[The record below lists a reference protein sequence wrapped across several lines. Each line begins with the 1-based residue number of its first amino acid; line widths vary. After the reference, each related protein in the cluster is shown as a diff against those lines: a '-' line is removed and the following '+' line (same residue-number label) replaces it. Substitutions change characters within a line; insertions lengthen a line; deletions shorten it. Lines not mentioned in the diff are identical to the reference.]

1 MRGRVLTGIFVACY
15 SGLALGQGTVSQ
27 TASVR
32 ELDAAFV
39 CVAVGTLLANA
50 YVVGL
55 FRTARARTSTSWAKK
70 WEFSPSDLGGFSWPQ
85 LAFWS
90 LLSLFLE
97 LLMIRWISSE
107 IRIFA
112 YFKNFV
118 LIACFLGFG
127 LGCHLSRRRANLLLV
142 VVGQLVG
149 WYLQNASKGILAY
162 SVNVLASLG
171 GIILYTLLC
180 FLNQPPMTWFLVA
193 GLLLVRLLWD
203 LRWLRWA
210 TALVFVACLGL
221 LSLGVGNHKTV
232 YWSPYQKLTLAPRE
246 DAGKVILYELTTND
260 IFYQQILDLSPR
272 FVASHP
278 ELFDKLDL

>member
-1 MRGRVLTGIFVACY
+1 VRKLLLIAVFILSLAGF
-15 SGLALGQGTVSQ
+15 ALGQNPSTQAHSEW
-27 TASVR
+27 
-32 ELDAAFV
+32 ELHAAFA
-39 CVAVGTLLANA
+39 CVVVGTIVANA

-55 FRTARARTSTSWAKK
+55 LHAARDGNSSSWAKK

-127 LGCHLSRRRANLLLV
+127 LGCHLSRRRANLLLLV
-142 VVGQLVG
+142 VPLTTLTLLIKLPWRSLRTLMGLIPALVGASSEVHVWGVHPEFSFPLLVAAIAIIVPIFSLICFLFIPLGQLVG

-162 SVNVLASLG
+162 SVNVLASSS
-171 GIILYTLLC
+171 
-180 FLNQPPMTWFLVA
+180 W
-193 GLLLVRLLWD
+193 R
-203 LRWLRWA
+203 
-210 TALVFVACLGL
+210 
-221 LSLGVGNHKTV
+221 K
-232 YWSPYQKLTLAPRE
+232 
-246 DAGKVILYELTTND
+246 
-260 IFYQQILDLSPR
+260 
-272 FVASHP
+272 
-278 ELFDKLDL
+278 